1 MKPDISLAVAELA
14 NRLRTDLLAELTGF
28 RANVAAMGAAMLD
41 MVADEWD
48 GATARLVREN
58 RAFRA
63 LLDQGAAIYGSPA
76 PGGDDEDLR
85 VSALSCENDRL
96 RGLITDLMARLED
109 DESAPAQTLLDAIWA
124 ELARTVSERRIASAN
139 F

>member
-1 MKPDISLAVAELA
+1 MKPDVSIAVAELA

-28 RANVAAMGAAMLD
+28 RASVAAMGAAMLD

-48 GATARLVREN
+48 GAAARLVREN

-63 LLDQGAAIYGSPA
+63 LLSRGGALYGEA
-76 PGGDDEDLR
+76 GAGGDDEDLR
-85 VSALSCENDRL
+85 ISALSAENDRL
-96 RGLITDLMARLED
+96 RDRITALMERLEND
-109 DESAPAQTLLDAIWA
+109 PSAEAAGLLDAIWQ
-124 ELARTVSERRIASAN
+124 ELARTVRERQVKSAN

>member
-1 MKPDISLAVAELA
+1 MKPDVSIAVRELA
-14 NRLRTDLLAELTGF
+14 HRLRTDLLAELTGF

-48 GATARLVREN
+48 GAAARLVREN

-63 LLDQGAAIYGSPA
+63 LLAQGSGA
-76 PGGDDEDLR
+76 PVTGDDEDLR
-85 VSALSCENDRL
+85 ISALTVENDRL
-96 RGLITDLMARLED
+96 RDAITDLMERLETD
-109 DESAPAQTLLDAIWA
+109 PSPDAAALLGAIWQ
-124 ELARTVSERRIASAN
+124 ELARTVAERRIASAN

>member
-1 MKPDISLAVAELA
+1 MKPDISLAVGELA

-41 MVADEWD
+41 MVAQEWD
-48 GATARLVREN
+48 GAAARLVREN
-58 RAFRA
+58 GAFRA
-63 LLDQGAAIYGSPA
+63 LLDRGAALYGTAA
-76 PGGDDEDLR
+76 PGGDDADLR
-85 VSALSCENDRL
+85 ISALTAENDRL

-109 DESAPAQTLLDAIWA
+109 DASGPAQALLTDIWTA
-124 ELARTVSERRIASAN
+124 LANTVADRRIASAN

>member
-1 MKPDISLAVAELA
+1 MKPDVPLALGELA

-41 MVADEWD
+41 MVAQEWD
-48 GATARLVREN
+48 GAAARLVREN
-58 RAFRA
+58 GQFRG
-63 LLDQGAAIYGSPA
+63 LIDRGAALHAGPA
-76 PGGDDEDLR
+76 AGGDDVDLR
-85 VSALSCENDRL
+85 ISALTAENDRL

-109 DESAPAQTLLDAIWA
+109 DADAPAQALLDDIWA
-124 ELARTVSERRIASAN
+124 ALAGSVAGRRIASAN

>member
-1 MKPDISLAVAELA
+1 MKPDVSIAVRELA
-14 NRLRTDLLAELTGF
+14 HRLRTDLLAELTGF

-48 GATARLVREN
+48 GAAARLVREN

-63 LLDQGAAIYGSPA
+63 LLEQGDGPP
-76 PGGDDEDLR
+76 PGGNEDDLR
-85 VSALSCENDRL
+85 ISALTRENDRL
-96 RGLITDLMARLED
+96 RGLITDLMARLETTPT
-109 DESAPAQTLLDAIWA
+109 PAGNQLLSAIWQ
-124 ELARTVSERRIASAN
+124 ELARTVNERRIASAN

>member
-1 MKPDISLAVAELA
+1 MKPDVSIAVAELA

-28 RANVAAMGAAMLD
+28 RASVAAMGAAMLD

-48 GATARLVREN
+48 GAAARLVREN

-63 LLDQGAAIYGSPA
+63 LLDRGAALYGA
-76 PGGDDEDLR
+76 ARAGGTDEDLR
-85 VSALSCENDRL
+85 ISALSAENDRL
-96 RGLITDLMARLED
+96 RDKITTLMARLEGD
-109 DESAPAQTLLDAIWA
+109 SSAEAASLLDATWQ
-124 ELARTVSERRIASAN
+124 ELARTVGERQIKSAN